1 MVWADADIFWD
12 DWFISDKWRF
22 SEGSSC
28 PLLAQYPLRGANAN
42 HRSVLWMEQV
52 SEGHFNNQQLG
63 IPNYIAG
70 GSFFFFPLHF
80 FFPLSY
86 TSGPHLT
93 VRIFYAHCILYW
105 STATLARQWLEECQF
120 LAQIALFNFSEWKTI
135 RYSPHMLF
143 ILKLFFAK
151 CPSGLHLNFLE
162 HYLLWHQMLCNHV
175 NYGRISYFIW

>member
-1 MVWADADIFWD
+1 MLTSFEMIDSSLTSEDSRRVPAALCSHNTRLEEQTPITAACFGWSRWAKGTLIT
-12 DWFISDKWRF
+12 
-22 SEGSSC
+22 SS
-28 PLLAQYPLRGANAN
+28 LEFLTTSLV
-42 HRSVLWMEQV
+42 VL
-52 SEGHFNNQQLG
+52 
-63 IPNYIAG
+63 
-70 GSFFFFPLHF
+70 FFFPPF
-80 FFPLSY
+80 NFFPLSY